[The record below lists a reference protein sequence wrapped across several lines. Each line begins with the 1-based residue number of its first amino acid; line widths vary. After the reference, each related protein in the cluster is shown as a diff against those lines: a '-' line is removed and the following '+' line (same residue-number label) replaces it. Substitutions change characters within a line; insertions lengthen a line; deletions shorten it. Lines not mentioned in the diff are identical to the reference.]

1 MHEMK
6 KWEWLAG
13 PAAFA
18 AMLGALLVTWAVMA
32 PDALVRNFDNDGR
45 SPFEIATLFVYAAII
60 PFVWWK
66 NPFGGSARRR
76 RLLALA
82 VSVVAFMAIVKE
94 LDLHI
99 AFLRFVYPECVGADG
114 SMAPGFFKPDGR
126 PLTGTPFKMRV
137 LTNAA
142 VPLGMKACIVL
153 YFALFFGL
161 FAALFAWFLPK
172 WIKGVFTLDAASWA
186 WGCLGASGVVVQIA
200 DRLPSWLGHAHGL
213 DKHAA
218 DGVTKAASLC
228 TALEEGSEMMLAAF
242 ALMTIWF
249 GWRKLAKGEGC
260 G

>member
-1 MHEMK
+1 MK
-6 KWEWLAG
+6 GREWLAA

-18 AMLGALLVTWAVMA
+18 AMLAALLATWAVMA
-32 PDALVRNFDNDGR
+32 PDALVRSFDNDGR
-45 SPFEIATLFVYAAII
+45 SPFEVATLFVYAAII

-66 NPFGGSARRR
+66 NPFGGPVRRR

-82 VSVVAFMAIVKE
+82 VSVVACMAIVKE

-99 AFLRFVYPECVGADG
+99 ALLRLVYPECVGADG

-153 YFALFFGL
+153 YFSLFFGL
-161 FAALFAWFLPK
+161 FAALFAWFFPK
-172 WIKGVFTLDAASWA
+172 WIKGVFALDAASWA
-186 WGCLGASGVVVQIA
+186 WGCLGASGVVVQVA

-218 DGVTKAASLC
+218 GGVTAATSLC
-228 TALEEGSEMMLAAF
+228 TVLEEGSEMMLAAF

-249 GWRKLAKGEGC
+249 GWRKLRGNDAA
-260 G
+260 